1 MFRRTLR
8 IGVRLGLLLGITFA
22 VVKTVQLRRASSAT
36 GMPEPWEPIPAPR
49 PVDEVGEP
57 IIEPAPADPAVSN
70 ADPVPLATDVP
81 PTGPLTPADLEIG
94 VQPAGSSNGS
104 SSGPSNG
111 AAGSPAPPA
120 KKAAKKAAKA
130 TKKAA
135 KKAAKAAPVAAAW
148 VEPVGGTCPPSHP
161 VKAKLSSLIYHLPGM
176 VAYERTR
183 ANRCYTD
190 AEAAEADG
198 FVRAKR

>member
-1 MFRRTLR
+1 MIRRTLR

-22 VVKTVQLRRASSAT
+22 VVKTVQLRRASSSA
-36 GMPEPWEPIPAPR
+36 GDPEPWEPITAPR

-57 IIEPAPADPAVSN
+57 IVGAPPQAGPG
-70 ADPVPLATDVP
+70 PLATDVP
-81 PTGPLTPADLEIG
+81 PAAPLTPSDLDISPG
-94 VQPAGSSNGS
+94 RAGSSNGS
-104 SSGPSNG
+104 SGTGPTNG
-111 AAGSPAPPA
+111 SAGSPAAPA

-135 KKAAKAAPVAAAW
+135 KKAAKASPRRSAW
-148 VEPVGGTCPPSHP
+148 VEPVGGTCPPTHP

-176 VAYERTR
+176 VAYDRTR

-190 AEAAEADG
+190 AAAAEADG

>member
-1 MFRRTLR
+1 MLRRTLR

-57 IIEPAPADPAVSN
+57 ILEPAPADPAGPN
-70 ADPVPLATDVP
+70 EPEPLATDVAP
-81 PTGPLTPADLEIG
+81 PGPLTPADLDIG
-94 VQPAGSSNGS
+94 TQPAESSNGS

-111 AAGSPAPPA
+111 APAAPA
-120 KKAAKKAAKA
+120 KKAPKKAAKA
-130 TKKAA
+130 AKSTKKAA
-135 KKAAKAAPVAAAW
+135 KKAAKEHPAVAW
-148 VEPVGGTCPPSHP
+148 VEPVGGICPPSHP

-190 AEAAEADG
+190 AAAAEADG
-198 FVRAKR
+198 FFRAKR

>member
-36 GMPEPWEPIPAPR
+36 GVPEPWEPIPAPR

-57 IIEPAPADPAVSN
+57 ILESAPADPA
-70 ADPVPLATDVP
+70 AQTPEPEPLATDVP
-81 PTGPLTPADLEIG
+81 PAGPLTPADLEIG
-94 VQPAGSSNGS
+94 TQPAGSSNGS
-104 SSGPSNG
+104 STGPSNG
-111 AAGSPAPPA
+111 AAAAPTAPA
-120 KKAAKKAAKA
+120 KKTAKRATKAAKKA
-130 TKKAA
+130 TKKTG
-135 KKAAKAAPVAAAW
+135 KAPAQAAW
-148 VEPVGGTCPPSHP
+148 VEPVGGTCPPTHP
-161 VKAKLSSLIYHLPGM
+161 VKAKVSSLIYHLPGM

>member
-1 MFRRTLR
+1 MIRRTLR

-36 GMPEPWEPIPAPR
+36 GVPEPWEPIPAPR

-57 IIEPAPADPAVSN
+57 ILEPAPAHPAAES
-70 ADPVPLATDVP
+70 PEPEPLATDVP

-94 VQPAGSSNGS
+94 TQPAGSSNGS
-104 SSGPSNG
+104 STGPSNG
-111 AAGSPAPPA
+111 AAAAPTTPA
-120 KKAAKKAAKA
+120 KKTAKRATKAAKKA
-130 TKKAA
+130 TKKTG
-135 KKAAKAAPVAAAW
+135 KAPAQAAW

-190 AEAAEADG
+190 AQAAEADG